1 MLPHPDPTGGAD
13 GAGAE
18 AGKEGNATGAASEAS
33 IGLFSR
39 EEDPFRPPV
48 SFLGMKSYGTAPT
61 PTVLPISVPCAS
73 SSFPTPLALLKG
85 AIFFPNL

>member
-1 MLPHPDPTGGAD
+1 MAFLVEQTSHFHSPSFMENMLPHPDPTGGAD

-48 SFLGMKSYGTAPT
+48 SLLGMKSYGTAPESCCQ
-61 PTVLPISVPCAS
+61 VQ
-73 SSFPTPLALLKG
+73 
-85 AIFFPNL
+85 